1 MRKIVY
7 LSLGSNLGDRAANL
21 RAGLQLLGKLGEMKE
36 ISSLFETEP
45 VEVEQRQGWFLNC
58 AAAIATD
65 LMPRQF
71 HSQTLAIEEAL
82 GRRRRNG
89 RAEQKRPR
97 TLDIDILFFGNA
109 VIKTPGL
116 IVPHPALER
125 RRFVLQ
131 PLAEIAPDLVHPV
144 LKRTVKQLLDALPAE
159 AGGVRKY
166 EG

>member
-1 MRKIVY
+1 MVY

-21 RAGLQLLGKLGEMKE
+21 REGLQLLGKLGEMKE
-36 ISSLFETEP
+36 VSSLFETEP

-65 LMPRQF
+65 LMPGQLLSR
-71 HSQTLAIEEAL
+71 TLAIEEAL
-82 GRRRRNG
+82 GRRRRDG

-116 IVPHPALER
+116 IVPHPALEH

-144 LKRTVKQLLDALPAE
+144 LKRTVKQLLDALPPD
-159 AGGVRKY
+159 GGKVRKY